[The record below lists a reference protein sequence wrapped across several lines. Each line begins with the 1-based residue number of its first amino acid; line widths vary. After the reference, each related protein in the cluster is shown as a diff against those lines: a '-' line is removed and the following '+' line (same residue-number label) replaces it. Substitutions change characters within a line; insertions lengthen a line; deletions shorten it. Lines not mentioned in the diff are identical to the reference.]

1 MVRNFG
7 ATVLATLLLAF
18 TGSAFAQSPSG
29 TAAEAKAMLDKAV
42 TAVKADP
49 KKAIDDFN
57 NPTGGF
63 RDRDLY
69 VLCAAAPEYNIASHP
84 NAALRGTPLVALVD
98 KKGKKLGEE
107 LIKVAADGKIG
118 EVEYMFP
125 RAGGTD
131 PVDKV
136 TFVTK
141 AGNQICGVGY
151 YK

>member
-7 ATVLATLLLAF
+7 ATVFASLLLAF
-18 TGSAFAQSPSG
+18 MGSAFAQSPSG
-29 TAAEAKAMLDKAV
+29 TAAEAQAMLDKAV

-69 VLCAAAPEYNIASHP
+69 VLCAAAPEYSIASHP
-84 NAALRGTPLVALVD
+84 KAELRGTPLAALVD
-98 KKGKKLGEE
+98 KKGKKLGEA
-107 LIKVAADGKIG
+107 LISAAAEGKVA
-118 EVEYMFP
+118 EVDYMFP
-125 RAGGTD
+125 RPGGTE
-131 PVDKV
+131 PAEKV
-136 TFVTK
+136 SFVTK
-141 AGNQICGVGY
+141 VSNYVCMVGY

>member
-29 TAAEAKAMLDKAV
+29 TAADAKAMLDKAV

-98 KKGKKLGEE
+98 KKGKKLGEA
-107 LIKVAADGKIG
+107 LINAAAEGKVA
-118 EVEYMFP
+118 EVDYMFP
-125 RAGGTD
+125 RPGGTE
-131 PVDKV
+131 PVEKV
-136 TFVTK
+136 SYATK
-141 AGNQICGVGY
+141 VSNYLCMVGY

>member
-1 MVRNFG
+1 MVRNFV
-7 ATVLATLLLAF
+7 AATLAAF
-18 TGSAFAQSPSG
+18 LISLTGSAFAQTSG
-29 TAAEAKAMLDKAV
+29 TAAEAKALLEKAIA
-42 TAVKADP
+42 AVKADE

-69 VLCAAAPEYNIASHP
+69 VFCAEAPAYNFVAHP
-84 NAALRGTPLVALVD
+84 KPELRGTPLAALVD

-107 LIKVAADGKIG
+107 LIKTAADGKIG

-125 RAGGTD
+125 RPGGTE
-131 PVDKV
+131 PVEKV

-141 AGNQICGVGY
+141 AGNEICGVGY